1 MSTNEIKSYDNL
13 DKTTIL
19 QLVSDMQ
26 LAIKEPEMVELKNN
40 DKGQY
45 IRHMRER
52 FIRLNDRYPGI
63 FNMVLTNEDKMD
75 MRRLTMMLNLL
86 ETRERGE
93 ISNYDADVRVGQDT
107 FNEFVSPVINMPAS
121 ENRESAIEDIE

>member
-107 FNEFVSPVINMPAS
+107 FNEFVSPVINMPSS